1 MYQVAIIKADYEGW
15 WLFDDW
21 QNDIDTS
28 YEFQDKDHMITFYHE
43 LLEDMKIKFH
53 SYTEGKYG
61 MHAFFNACELEYCE
75 ECEDSLQIFHTPV
88 MMIDGEVVKL

>member
-28 YEFQDKDHMITFYHE
+28 FDFSTKDDMITFYHE
-43 LLEDMKIKFH
+43 LIREMETKFH
-53 SYTEGKYG
+53 SFSEGKYG
-61 MHAFFNACELEYCE
+61 MMAFYNVCELEYCE
-75 ECEDSLQIFHTPV
+75 ECEEALQIFHTPV
-88 MMIDGEVVKL
+88 MLENNEVIKL